1 MIFFYFYFYFFL
13 PSVFYAYLTEF
24 TAGFIGILIGFGLDR
39 QIELWKKIRIS
50 KQIINN
56 LLVELNNDLD
66 LIKRFKSEIKI
77 PKYHRISPSS
87 PLGQRIKVF
96 DLFQTSAWNILSSR
110 LELDAIEVLYDLGAI
125 YHRFELFNEA
135 IKNESTGGTLEIL
148 LRRNRNFLEELEND
162 LEEIIK
168 TLDGLRV

>member
-1 MIFFYFYFYFFL
+1 
-13 PSVFYAYLTEF
+13 
-24 TAGFIGILIGFGLDR
+24 
-39 QIELWKKIRIS
+39 
-50 KQIINN
+50 
-56 LLVELNNDLD
+56 
-66 LIKRFKSEIKI
+66 
-77 PKYHRISPSS
+77 
-87 PLGQRIKVF
+87 
-96 DLFQTSAWNILSSR
+96 QTSAWNILSSR